1 MHFRL
6 PKFVLKR
13 YNRKLKAIKNT
24 IDEKLYLST
33 IKDYFSEW
41 KEKNMKRFQLI
52 WYNYVAQEECVDYI
66 LAKDENDAREIAY
79 MWIRRW
85 VGHDD
90 NFAESAIESLYE
102 YDEIDDITREQMEE
116 YWQSKI
122 N

>member
-1 MHFRL
+1 
-6 PKFVLKR
+6 
-13 YNRKLKAIKNT
+13 
-24 IDEKLYLST
+24 
-33 IKDYFSEW
+33 
-41 KEKNMKRFQLI
+41 MKRFQLI